1 MQEEKNS
8 QVCQWC
14 LTEIIWDEELGPETH
29 CPHCDN
35 ELSAY
40 RSVKVGL
47 DRDNEGAAPL
57 DNDEADEDDWM
68 DEEEE
73 EDDSEKYN
81 EEEGFRGKNRSM
93 LAAESVIQRIID
105 QQLEVPECPACREY
119 MMEAGV
125 QTIGGAEFKATEA
138 QAIGIAV
145 IPNPFRMVWYVC
157 PACYHTASF
166 LSQSD
171 REEMLNRLAARS

>member
-1 MQEEKNS
+1 MKEDQNS

-14 LTEIIWDEELGPETH
+14 LSEIIWDEEIGPETH

-40 RSVKVGL
+40 RSVQIGL
-47 DRDNEGAAPL
+47 DRDDDAAARHA
-57 DNDEADEDDWM
+57 DDESHEEDWQ
-68 DEEEE
+68 DEEEHSDKYSE
-73 EDDSEKYN
+73 EDGY
-81 EEEGFRGKNRSM
+81 RGGSRSM

-105 QQLEVPECPACREY
+105 EQLEVPECPACREY

-125 QTIGGAEFKATEA
+125 QTVGGAEFKATESP
-138 QAIGIAV
+138 AIGIAV
-145 IPNPFRMVWYVC
+145 VPNPFQMVWYVC

-166 LSQSD
+166 LSPAD